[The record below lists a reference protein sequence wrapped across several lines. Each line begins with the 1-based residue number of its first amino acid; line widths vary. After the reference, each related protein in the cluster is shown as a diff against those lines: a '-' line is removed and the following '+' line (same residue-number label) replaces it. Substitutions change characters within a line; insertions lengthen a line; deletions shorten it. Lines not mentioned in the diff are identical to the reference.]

1 MRNAVR
7 ITGAAMVAA
16 VLVSGC
22 SSSSNS
28 GKAKPDDSAAP
39 SQSAASAA
47 PSASA
52 PVVKLDGTWAGDNAD
67 GVKSLTVVGD
77 KAAIAGKTVC
87 AGAAVVVGGQTL
99 LHLKCADHS
108 TDHANGV
115 VTPDSDGKALS
126 VNWGSTTDKFSR
138 TATKPILPPIDK
150 LKQ

>member
-1 MRNAVR
+1 MRNAAR
-7 ITGAAMVAA
+7 ITGAAIVAA

-22 SSSSNS
+22 GSSKND
-28 GKAKPDDSAAP
+28 GKQSDATPSATA
-39 SQSAASAA
+39 SQAA

-52 PVVKLDGTWAGDNAD
+52 PVVRLDGTWAGDNAD

-87 AGAAVVVGGQTL
+87 AGATVVVGGQTL

-115 VTPDSDGKALS
+115 VTPGSDGKTLS
-126 VNWGSTTDKFSR
+126 VNWGSSTDTFSR
-138 TATKPILPPIDK
+138 TATKPIIPSIDK

>member
-1 MRNAVR
+1 VRNAAR

-22 SSSSNS
+22 SSSKNDNKQSD
-28 GKAKPDDSAAP
+28 ATPSASAP
-39 SQSAASAA
+39 ASQAA

-52 PVVKLDGTWAGDNAD
+52 PAVRLDGTWAGDNAD
-67 GVKSLTVVGD
+67 GVKSLTIVGD

-87 AGAAVVVGGQTL
+87 AGATVVAGGQTL

-108 TDHANGV
+108 TTHTDGV
-115 VTPDSDGKALS
+115 VTPASDGKSLS
-126 VNWGSTTDKFSR
+126 VNWGSTTDKFNR
-138 TATKPILPPIDK
+138 TAAKPILPPIDK